1 MSTIPDRRADARH
14 EAAPGPDL
22 APGLTASLRS
32 HGDRPALV
40 GPGVPGGEMSYA
52 ELAGR
57 VDEFAARLGTVR
69 RLALVEGANTVD
81 AVVAYLGALAG
92 RHPVLMAGPGSLA
105 SLTVAY
111 DPDVVVGPDGMTE
124 RRPGTAHDLHP
135 DLALLLSTSGTTGS
149 PKLVRLS
156 HDNLVA

>member
-1 MSTIPDRRADARH
+1 
-14 EAAPGPDL
+14 
-22 APGLTASLRS
+22 
-32 HGDRPALV
+32 
-40 GPGVPGGEMSYA
+40 MSYA
-52 ELAGR
+52 DLAGR
-57 VDEFAARLGTVR
+57 VEEFAARLGAVR
-69 RLALVEGANTVD
+69 RLVLVEGANTVD

-105 SLTVAY
+105 SLTAAY
-111 DPDVVVGPDGMTE
+111 DPDVVVGPGGVTE

-156 HDNLVA
+156 HDNLVANATAIASYLRPPAGRRRRDHASAALLLRVVGA